1 MLTDIPQ
8 GPRFE
13 NMPDLP
19 VLSPDFDDPAFV
31 TDPYPV
37 LERIRA
43 AGPVVYH
50 GGLGYYMVTG
60 YRDVA
65 RIFGNARQF
74 ASDNEAFIRLF
85 GGATMEAMDNPRHDQ
100 VRSIWARDFQRG
112 TLEQQRALIDSVVAG
127 TVSAFAEAVRAGET
141 PDAVPAMTRRVPT
154 QVIAN
159 LLGIPA
165 GDYRQFVAW
174 SDAMCDLLRGHHMPG
189 PEGQAYVDRGLQA
202 TAELNA
208 YINAEVDKRRRAP
221 GPDLISKMASSPVA
235 ETMAADEI
243 VASNTQ
249 LVFAGNETTSKLMG
263 YVLIALAEHPDQRA
277 VLRADR
283 SLIPRAI
290 EEIHRW
296 TSVLVYNLKF
306 AQEEGAPVAGVP
318 LPKDSTVM
326 CLQAA
331 ANRDPSRWENPDVL
345 DITREPRQ
353 HLGFGF
359 GMHSCLGMNLARLE
373 IEVWLNHLLDELPDW
388 TVAGDV
394 DWGGNWM
401 VRGPAAIPLGTE

>member
-1 MLTDIPQ
+1 ML
-8 GPRFE
+8 
-13 NMPDLP
+13 DLP

-37 LERIRA
+37 LEEIRA

-50 GGLGYYMVTG
+50 AGRRCYMITG

-65 RIFGNARQF
+65 RVFGNARQF
-74 ASDNEAFIRLF
+74 VSDNEAFIRLF
-85 GGATMEAMDNPRHDQ
+85 GGATMEALDNPRHDQ
-100 VRSIWARDFQRG
+100 VRSVWARDFQRG
-112 TLEQQRALIDSVVAG
+112 PLEQQRDLIRGVVAD
-127 TVSAFAEAVRAGET
+127 TVSAFAGAVRAGET
-141 PDAVPAMTRRVPT
+141 PDAVHGMTRQVPT
-154 QVIAN
+154 KVIAH
-159 LLGIPA
+159 LLDIPA
-165 GDYRQFVAW
+165 SDFRQFAGW

-189 PEGQAYVDRGLQA
+189 PEGQAYVDRGMRA

-208 YINAEVDKRRRAP
+208 YIAAEVDKRRRSP
-221 GPDLISKMASSPVA
+221 GTDLIGTMANSPVA

-243 VASNTQ
+243 VANNTQ
-249 LVFAGNETTSKLMG
+249 MVFAGNETTSKLMG

-277 VLRADR
+277 ALRADR

-306 AQEEGAPVAGVP
+306 AREDGAPVAGVE

-326 CLQAA
+326 CFQAA
-331 ANRDPSRWENPDVL
+331 ANRDPSRWENPSVL
-345 DITREPRQ
+345 DVTREPRQ
-353 HLGFGF
+353 HIGFGF

-373 IEVWLNHLLDELPDW
+373 IEVWLNRMLDELPDW
-388 TVAGDV
+388 TIAGDV

-401 VRGPAAIPLGTE
+401 VRGPAGIPLGTDR